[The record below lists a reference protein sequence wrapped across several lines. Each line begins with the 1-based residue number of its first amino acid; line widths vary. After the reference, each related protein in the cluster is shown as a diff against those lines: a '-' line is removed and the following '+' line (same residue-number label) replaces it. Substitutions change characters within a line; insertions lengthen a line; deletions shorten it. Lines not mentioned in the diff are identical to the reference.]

1 MTGTRRTL
9 FSLAI
14 AATLGLTTLATYGQ
28 TPSVATKSSPAAKA
42 ISAVDATGNDSNFPA
57 TQEQLL
63 KLLKLSPTLTEV
75 VVRDPSLLANQDYVN
90 HNNPELGQFLITHP
104 QIARNPQYYL
114 FTHLPPG
121 SGSNE
126 EALERKVWPDMAP
139 HEYHESQMEF
149 LVDHVGPFVI
159 FLAVAGALLWLVR
172 TLMEHR
178 RWTRTFRLQTEV
190 HGRLIERFGTSQE
203 LLTYMQTEAG
213 SRFLKAAPIPV
224 NPEQSQALPNAVA
237 RILTSLQVGAILTLL
252 GLGFYLMRHNNYEYT
267 TLCELLA
274 VFTLMPGIGCIISA
288 AATWFL
294 AGRLGLMPTAPTT
307 ALAERYRSPE
317 QQ

>member
-1 MTGTRRTL
+1 MTARLRNTL
-9 FSLAI
+9 SFTFAALLTLTP
-14 AATLGLTTLATYGQ
+14 AATLAQPGAPSARPTTA
-28 TPSVATKSSPAAKA
+28 PKAAIVPDQPGA
-42 ISAVDATGNDSNFPA
+42 DSNFPA

-90 HNNPELGQFLITHP
+90 HNNPELGQFLSTHP

-126 EALERKVWPDMAP
+126 EALERKLWPEMMP
-139 HEYHESQMEF
+139 RVEHQSQLEF
-149 LVDHVGPFVI
+149 LIDHVGPFLI

-178 RWTRTFRLQTEV
+178 RWTRIFRLQTEV

-213 SRFLKAAPIPV
+213 ARFLKAAPIPV
-224 NPEQSQALPNAVA
+224 NPEQTQALPNAVS
-237 RILTSLQVGAILTLL
+237 RILTSLQVGTILTLL

-288 AATWFL
+288 AATWIL
-294 AGRLGLMPTAPTT
+294 AGKLGLVPGSST
-307 ALAERYRSPE
+307 ALATTRHTPD